1 MMDEVEALDNQ
12 MANLLQ
18 EFSKLANT
26 EMNNRMGAWNEH
38 TAKFCTT
45 MTESVK
51 TIREIVEELE
61 DRPARAKDK

>member
-1 MMDEVEALDNQ
+1 MMEEVEALDKQ
-12 MANLLQ
+12 TANLLQ
-18 EFSKLANT
+18 DFAKLANN

-61 DRPARAKDK
+61 NSSARAKDK